1 MAECEL
7 MFSCAYYS
15 NVAQRRL
22 SESDLTIKRRYCLV
36 DSSQCSCYRVLKFCG
51 KRNTPVDL
59 QPSEFE
65 RAEQLI
71 FEEKQR
77 RKGKN
82 QI

>member
-15 NVAQRRL
+15 NVMQRRL
-22 SESDLTIKRRYCLV
+22 SESELAVKKRFCLV
-36 DSSQCSCYRVLKFCG
+36 DCGQCSCYRVLKFCG
-51 KRNTPVDL
+51 KKHTPLDL